1 MDINEQL
8 KKIRQSINVVQAK
21 VAFQKEA
28 AEALQVAVEDL
39 GHDFDGFIEVFDA
52 VQRDHQ
58 ERFSRYEE
66 RFARLEKHVG
76 L

>member
-1 MDINEQL
+1 MDINEQPPGGPV

-21 VAFQKEA
+21 VAFQREA

-39 GHDFDGFIEVFDA
+39 GHDFDGFIEAFDA
-52 VQRDHQ
+52 VQRNNED
-58 ERFSRYEE
+58 
-66 RFARLEKHVG
+66 RFARIEKHVG